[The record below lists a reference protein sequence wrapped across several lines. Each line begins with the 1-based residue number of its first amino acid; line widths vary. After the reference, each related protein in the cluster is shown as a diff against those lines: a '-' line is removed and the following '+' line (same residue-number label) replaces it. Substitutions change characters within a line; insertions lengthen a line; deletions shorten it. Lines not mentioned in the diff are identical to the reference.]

1 MTVEIKF
8 CGAAGTVTGSCF
20 RVRHGGGSFLVDCG
34 LFQGSKTL
42 KSLNYGA
49 FPFDPAE
56 IGFVV
61 LTHAH
66 IDHAGLLPKLIR
78 AGFRGPIYATPA
90 TRDLCSFMLPDSG
103 FIQETE
109 VEQLNRRNAQRGL
122 APVQPIYTRADAEA
136 AMARFRGID
145 YETWHEPGAG
155 VRVRLWNS
163 GHILGAAS
171 AEVEIATADPGQR
184 RVRVLFSGDVGPEHK
199 LFHPDP
205 AAPQNWDAIVCE
217 ATYGDRERA
226 DRTPDQR
233 RAVLAGEVTA
243 AHAAGGMLLV
253 PAFAVE
259 RSQELIFDL
268 VRLMDAG
275 RIPRA
280 PIFLDSPLAIR
291 ATEVFARYA
300 RTLEDID
307 GQADLFRHPSLHL
320 TETVE
325 ASKAIDR
332 FEGGGIV
339 LAASGMCEAGR
350 IRHHLKRYLWKDNA
364 TVLLTGYQAPGTL
377 GQLLESGA
385 DAVRIQGEEVR
396 VRARIRRIEDY
407 SGHADRGGL
416 LAWLAARLPVK
427 RAVYLTHGEERGLAG
442 LRDGLAGLGVPAD
455 RVVIPQLDDEV
466 DVIAGRAGPRRRAAP
481 RRIAP
486 DAINLPDWH
495 NELAQVTLDL
505 RARLDAAADER
516 TRKQI
521 LRRVRRALDAT
532 QAGS

>member
-1 MTVEIKF
+1 MSVDLKF
-8 CGAAGTVTGSCF
+8 CGAAGTVTGSCY
-20 RVRHGGGSFLVDCG
+20 RIRHDGGQFLVDCG

-42 KSLNYGA
+42 KALNYGP
-49 FPFDPAE
+49 FPFDPAALD
-56 IGFVV
+56 FVV
-61 LTHAH
+61 LTHSH
-66 IDHAGLLPKLIR
+66 IDHAGLLPKLIKS
-78 AGFRGPIYATPA
+78 GFRGPVYATPA

-136 AMARFRGID
+136 AMNSFRALD
-145 YETWHEPGAG
+145 YETWGEPGAG
-155 VRVRLWNS
+155 VRLRLWNS

-171 AEVEIATADPGQR
+171 AEVELATTDRQER
-184 RVRVLFSGDVGPEHK
+184 RLRVLFSGDIGPEHK

-205 AAPQNWDAIVCE
+205 AAPGNWDTIVCE
-217 ATYGDRERA
+217 ATYGDRERT
-226 DRTPDQR
+226 DRTPEQR
-233 RAVLAGEVTA
+233 RGVLAGEVQA
-243 AHAAGGMLLV
+243 ALAAGGMLLI

-268 VRLMDAG
+268 VRLMDTG
-275 RIPRA
+275 CIPRV

-300 RTLEDID
+300 PMLEDL
-307 GQADLFRHPSLHL
+307 GGHADLFRHPSLHV

-339 LAASGMCEAGR
+339 MAASGMCEAGR
-350 IRHHLKRYLWKDNA
+350 IRHHLKRYLWKENA

-377 GQLLESGA
+377 GQLLEAGTE
-385 DAVRIQGEEVR
+385 AVRIQGEPIR

-407 SGHADRGGL
+407 SGHADRSGL

-427 RAVYLTHGEERGLAG
+427 RAVYLTHGEESGLAG
-442 LRDGLAGLGVPAD
+442 LREALIGQGAPTE
-455 RVVIPQLDDEV
+455 RIVVPQLDDEV
-466 DVIAGRAGPRRRAAP
+466 DLLGERAGPRRRAAP
-481 RRIAP
+481 RRISP
-486 DAINLPDWH
+486 ETINRPDWH
-495 NELAQVTLDL
+495 NELAQITLDL
-505 RARLDAAADER
+505 RARLDGAADER
-516 TRKQI
+516 ARKVI
-521 LRRVRRALDAT
+521 LRRVRRALD
-532 QAGS
+532 GL